1 MGRKGWVETEE
12 VRRAPRG
19 RGARWAPGENGVFAL
34 TTERPGEATLMSASG
49 RAIHGR
55 VESSRVREMLMVDVE
70 VKFDVLDA
78 SRDFV
83 DAGPIG
89 SSATQWR
96 YD

>member
-1 MGRKGWVETEE
+1 METEE

-19 RGARWAPGENGVFAL
+19 RGARWAPGENGVCYAL

-55 VESSRVREMLMVDVE
+55 VESSRLREMLMVDVE

-83 DAGPIG
+83 DAVPIG
-89 SSATQWR
+89 SSATRWR